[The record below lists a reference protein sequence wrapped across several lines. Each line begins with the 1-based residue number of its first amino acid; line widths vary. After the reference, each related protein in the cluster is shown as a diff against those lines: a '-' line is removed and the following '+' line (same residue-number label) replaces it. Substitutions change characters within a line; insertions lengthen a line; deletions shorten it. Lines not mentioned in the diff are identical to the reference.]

1 MTLESA
7 DPSSSDRLAPTLD
20 DRRILAASVDAVR
33 AAGGLM
39 LDRFPP
45 RSLPET
51 PEQVVAAIRA
61 NDTASLSILRPLLE
75 AACPAAGWVE
85 DELADGV
92 LPDGDWWVTD
102 PVEGN
107 INHTHGLR
115 DWGVTATLVRDNAAV
130 LTAVHLPLT
139 DTTYTA
145 LRGGGAFQNGRR
157 LLTSSKSHLRAA
169 LVGTGQAS
177 PRETTTTFSS
187 IGRSVAAMLDAAL
200 VLRVSVPATLQLVEL
215 AAGRMDVFWQH
226 SAVRSGLLAGALLVA
241 EAGGTVSAID
251 GQPWTLASADFLAG
265 APALHESAVAVLAPF
280 AAAPRDPQPVTSA
293 GDVPRSNS

>member
-1 MTLESA
+1 MTLSPADSA
-7 DPSSSDRLAPTLD
+7 SSVRQTFPPD
-20 DRRILAASVDAVR
+20 DSQILAASVDAVR
-33 AAGGLM
+33 AAGGL
-39 LDRFPP
+39 LLGRFPP
-45 RSLPET
+45 LPLPAT
-51 PEQVVAAIRA
+51 PEQVVAALRA
-61 NDTASLSILRPLLE
+61 NDAASLDVLRGLLG
-75 AACPAAGWVE
+75 AACPTAGWVE

-92 LPDGDWWVTD
+92 LPDGDWWVVD

-107 INHTHGLR
+107 INHIHGLR
-115 DWGVTATLVRDNAAV
+115 DWAVTATLVRDNVAV

-139 DTTYTA
+139 GTTYTA
-145 LRGGGAFQNGRR
+145 LGGGGAFQDGRR
-157 LLTSSKSHLRAA
+157 LQTSSKTDLRAA

-200 VLRVSVPATLQLVEL
+200 VVRVSVPATLQLIEL

-265 APALHESAVAVLAPF
+265 TPALHASAAAVLAPF
-280 AAAPRDPQPVTSA
+280 ATSPRDLQPATAAGGAPGSTS
-293 GDVPRSNS
+293 